1 MSRIF
6 EVVQAMSG
14 QKNSITIPGPYVDF
28 FAGDQQPHALGAI
41 LNQLVFWSGKSDL
54 NDGWFYK
61 EHAELASE
69 IRGVTA
75 DQVYRLV
82 KKIRR
87 WLPGVIEVAQHQVN
101 GTKKTHYRVDGD
113 ALIAKIFPP
122 LLGFRRIAERE
133 TRSRENPFR
142 RITKPIPQNH
152 KTLTAKSR
160 NLFSIQITTQ
170 ILTNRSLN
178 PSCRR
183 ILANPPTRSL
193 RLNFWP
199 PILTPLSTH
208 PKAGNGVLSRTRTV
222 LNGCLSRKRNCI
234 SASRSR
240 RRKNPNWTDW
250 ANDIRLMRTIDGHT
264 HREICEMY
272 LAVTRDDFWCRN
284 ILSTSK
290 LREKW
295 DELTLKLIAAKNTVA
310 DTADTT
316 EREAAYK
323 RYFKLTLDNKS
334 KSEIETAARREADGA
349 SVKAMRADF
358 AKTTWN
364 KIWAECSQ
372 RQSGEK
378 AA

>member
-122 LLGFRRIAERE
+122 LLDSVESRNGKRE
-133 TRSRENPFR
+133 VA
-142 RITKPIPQNH
+142 KPIPQDHETHSAESQNPNREVAKPILYTDHYTDPH
-152 KTLTAKSR
+152 K
-160 NLFSIQITTQ
+160 QITKPLLSENSGESPDAQ
-170 ILTNRSLN
+170 SEAEF
-178 PSCRR
+178 
-183 ILANPPTRSL
+183 LAAHPDAVVYSPKGGKWGSQQDADCAEWLFKQKTELYKRKQVAPP
-193 RLNFWP
+193 
-199 PILTPLSTH
+199 
-208 PKAGNGVLSRTRTV
+208 KE
-222 LNGCLSRKRNCI
+222 
-234 SASRSR
+234 
-240 RRKNPNWTDW
+240 PNWTDW

-372 RQSGEK
+372 RQAGEK